1 MTLEFL
7 LVPTLL
13 GNLPRRAREGDNFRS
28 NRARKNIELTNV
40 VAMTKRKVDDLA
52 IELEREVRSM
62 KVKTMKS
69 ELEDLGVSLLGLVE
83 KNDLIDALLRARR
96 DVGGRAMPSSSS
108 AAAQTIMAPMPALLR
123 EFARQFEDANVPD
136 LARDAMTL
144 IKAAW
149 DGRNEHGIPIAH
161 AIKRGSKEFDVL
173 TSDYIKTVPAETT
186 AMVGDAFD
194 AAKFTRDANVAFKA
208 LKSLDFAK
216 LGTIH
221 YEHIYS
227 ALNREGDDW
236 YGRSGYFVFDS
247 LGAEVRVVAKFCS
260 DIVELTESLRKRTGH
275 RIAIDMAEVTKL
287 NDSRIA
293 EFSFEEKEKDESV
306 PFTSARSVIVRTSG
320 KTDLER
326 GTRLIIHDS
335 TTLSYLPNDAISLA
349 YIKVENL
356 IPGSTSRTIDGKIAP
371 LPVYT
376 GATDRIEKATYMVK
390 WECLFG
396 TSVDPLLTPRMA
408 ACIHDRADYVV
419 AHELRDYYTDD
430 TLPTLPDE
438 ALLFFKRSAE
448 WRDDYYQCY
457 TRIGMRLEKGL
468 LPRPECYGEN
478 VALSNIMDSLID
490 GDDGDPMLCE
500 HLPTFPNDDN
510 YSIIE
515 QNLRNDKIA
524 MLYRHPKLWFHAFKE
539 DPAQPKITSCFAP
552 KTSK

>member
-1 MTLEFL
+1 
-7 LVPTLL
+7 
-13 GNLPRRAREGDNFRS
+13 
-28 NRARKNIELTNV
+28 
-40 VAMTKRKVDDLA
+40 MTKRKVNDLA
-52 IELEREVRSM
+52 IAELEREVRSM

-69 ELEDLGVSLLGLVE
+69 ELEALGVSLLGLVE

-96 DVGGRAMPSSSS
+96 DVGSHAAPSSSS
-108 AAAQTIMAPMPALLR
+108 AAAQTIMAPMPASLR

-161 AIKRGSKEFDVL
+161 AIKRGSKEFDEL

-287 NDSRIA
+287 NDSRTA

-306 PFTSARSVIVRTSG
+306 PLTSARSVIVRTSG
-320 KTDLER
+320 KTNLER
-326 GTRLIIHDS
+326 GTRLIIHHS

-371 LPVYT
+371 L
-376 GATDRIEKATYMVK
+376 DRIEKATCTVK
-390 WECLFG
+390 WDGLFG

-408 ACIHDRADYVV
+408 ARIHELAGITLD
-419 AHELRDYYTDD
+419 HELRDYYTDD
-430 TLPTLPDE
+430 ILPTLPEE

-457 TRIGMRLEKGL
+457 TRIGMRLQNGL

-478 VALSNIMDSLID
+478 VALSNIMDSLVES
-490 GDDGDPMLCE
+490 GDGDPVSCE
-500 HLPTFPNDDN
+500 DLPAFPNDDN
-510 YSIIE
+510 YSIVE
-515 QNLRNDKIA
+515 QDILRNDKIA
-524 MLYRHPKLWFHAFKE
+524 MLYRHPNLWFHTFE
-539 DPAQPKITSCFAP
+539 DPSQPKITSYFAP
-552 KTSK
+552 KTGKE